1 MAIPAL
7 IAGLLPILAFA
18 EAPAPAPASA
28 CTRQQTSIP
37 QSPRGGYWA
46 DGYINNT
53 KVSLHIDTGANVV
66 AVPLNVA
73 RSAGM
78 AVGRAGRAATASD
91 TITAFR
97 SEIPLLRVGELV
109 FRNVKAAIIPEA
121 PNDEVLLGMS
131 ALQSTTLHQE
141 GGMMV
146 LAVEVCPPADG
157 ATGDRPPLR
166 QENDALLKRPL
177 RECMGP
183 NNRIDQ
189 KALEC
194 MKAH

>member
-1 MAIPAL
+1 MPTLSLSKVIPPL
-7 IAGLLPILAFA
+7 IASLLPLLTLA
-18 EAPAPAPASA
+18 EAPTHSPAPA

-73 RSAGM
+73 RSAGL
-78 AVGRAGRAATASD
+78 AVGRAGRAATASE

-97 SEIPLLRVGELV
+97 SEIPLLRVGELA
-109 FRNVKAAIIPEA
+109 FHNVKAAIIPQA

-131 ALQSTTLHQE
+131 ALQSATLHQE
-141 GGMMV
+141 RGMMV
-146 LAVEVCPPADG
+146 LAVEVCPP
-157 ATGDRPPLR
+157 RRR
-166 QENDALLKRPL
+166 Q
-177 RECMGP
+177 
-183 NNRIDQ
+183 
-189 KALEC
+189 
-194 MKAH
+194 